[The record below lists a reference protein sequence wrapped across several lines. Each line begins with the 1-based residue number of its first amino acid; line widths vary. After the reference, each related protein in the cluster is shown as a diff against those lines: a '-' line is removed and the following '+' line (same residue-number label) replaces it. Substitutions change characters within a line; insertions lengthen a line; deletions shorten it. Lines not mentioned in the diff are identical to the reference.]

1 MNLSKKASSKIQVLR
16 GLAIIAVVFIHS
28 TPLGIAQVWCRPF
41 MNFSVG
47 LFLFLSGML
56 SNAEKWSPKK
66 RLIKVLVPYLIWTLV
81 YATINNYNNV
91 SGLPLAYIKNLI
103 TASSAAIM
111 YYIFVYCELT
121 LLIPVIDKFSKSK
134 MKWVGFIISPI
145 EIIIMRLLP
154 LVLGYKMNKYVAI
167 IMHLSCVGWFIYFY
181 LGYLIGNKKIEIK
194 VSTVKLSILWAIAI
208 AFQVLEGYWYLS
220 MGEQNCGTQ
229 IKLSAIITGV
239 IFVLLTY
246 KYIISENVP
255 TNKYLKILG
264 DKSFGI
270 YFSHLA
276 VMGVLGKIPYYKVI
290 AIYPLNAVIAILVS
304 FACVIIGGKI
314 LGKYARYLAL

>member
-1 MNLSKKASSKIQVLR
+1 M
-16 GLAIIAVVFIHS
+16 
-28 TPLGIAQVWCRPF
+28 AQVWYRPF

-47 LFLFLSGML
+47 LFLFLSGLL

-66 RLIKVLVPYLIWTLV
+66 RLMKVLIPYLIWSLV
-81 YATINNYNNV
+81 YVVVNNYKNV
-91 SGLPLAYIKNLI
+91 SGLPLTYIKNLI
-103 TASSAAIM
+103 TTNSSAIM

-121 LLIPVIDKFSKSK
+121 LLIPAIDKLSESKF
-134 MKWVGFIISPI
+134 KWVGFIITPI
-145 EIIIMRLLP
+145 EIIFMRLLP
-154 LVLGYKMNKYVAI
+154 LALGYKINNYVAI
-167 IMHLSCVGWFIYFY
+167 IMHISCAGWFIYFY
-181 LGYLIGNKKIEIK
+181 LGYLIGNRKIEIK
-194 VSTVKLSILWAIAI
+194 VSTVKLSILWVISI
-208 AFQVLEGYWYLS
+208 VLQVMEGYWYLS

-229 IKLSAIITGV
+229 SKLSAIITGV

-304 FACVIIGGKI
+304 FACVIIGEKI